1 MSILTIPPKLRE
13 THLQRQALIYIRQS
27 TLIQVRDHTGSTARQ
42 YQLVDR
48 ARDLGWPPDR
58 ICVIDQ
64 DQGRSGASSVGR
76 EGFEQLVT
84 AVSLGRA
91 GAVFS
96 LEASRLARSCSDWYR
111 LLEICALTD
120 TLVIDEDGL
129 YDPGQYNDRL
139 LLGFRGTMSEAEL
152 HWLRNRLLGGKL
164 AKAAQG
170 ELRWRLPIGSP
181 NTRKD

>member
-1 MSILTIPPKLRE
+1 MVAGDDCSADAGLTDLPGQSAMGEVLGQACPGGLNLPHTFNCTPGVSI
-13 THLQRQALIYIRQS
+13 A
-27 TLIQVRDHTGSTARQ
+27 A
-42 YQLVDR
+42 
-48 ARDLGWPPDR
+48 
-58 ICVIDQ
+58 
-64 DQGRSGASSVGR
+64 RSGFEKLIAEVG
-76 EGFEQLVT
+76 
-84 AVSLGRA
+84 LGRA

-152 HWLRNRLLGGKL
+152 HWLHTRLL
-164 AKAAQG
+164 
-170 ELRWRLPIGSP
+170 
-181 NTRKD
+181 